1 MYINHV
7 QLPDKLNIKGNQY
20 LIEAWLPHLYK
31 DVHALPTQLCKV
43 WLSER
48 GSVHLGNGSFYH

>member
-43 WLSER
+43 WS
-48 GSVHLGNGSFYH
+48 SVFWYDT